1 MSKEM
6 ALTNNQEKFI
16 IPTED
21 NEIPID
27 ELDGFNLTFDKI
39 KICPNWHNYFWEKGT
54 HTFTC
59 STPCYHP

>member
-27 ELDGFNLTFDKI
+27 ELDGFNLSFDKI
-39 KICPNWHNYFWEKGT
+39 KIPAGGT
-54 HTFTC
+54 TAFEIPSDDPDTAQE
-59 STPCYHP
+59 